1 LKIVK
6 VKGSFL
12 VLPALVA
19 ALVAALAASAASARL
34 DVHFTRGEQLVAVH
48 RPGTSTP
55 LASALGAL
63 VAGPTQ
69 AERAQGFA
77 TEIPAGTRLR
87 GVTLRGRVA
96 FVDLTRAFE
105 SGGGSAS
112 MLARLS
118 QLVYT
123 ATGVPGVE
131 SVRLLLD
138 GKRVEFIGGEGV
150 MVDHPLTRAT
160 FGPKP
165 EAPVTPPA
173 PTRNRSSALVRTI
186 QERLGALGYLPEGVV
201 DGVYGPRTLNAILA
215 FQGWEELR
223 RDGRATQSLRT
234 QLAHAE
240 RPAPSPRAGR
250 RIEVSL
256 KRQVALLVDAHGVAL
271 RAVHVSSGASPTPT
285 PRGTFRVF
293 RKELKSWSVPFQT
306 WLPYA
311 SYFNA
316 GIAFHEYGDVPA
328 HPASHGCVRVP
339 STDAPEIYAFAKLGT
354 PVYVA

>member
-6 VKGSFL
+6 AKGSFL
-12 VLPALVA
+12 AVV
-19 ALVAALAASAASARL
+19 ALAAALFASSAPAAPTRL

-69 AERAQGFA
+69 AERAQGFS
-77 TEIPAGTRLR
+77 TEIPAGTKLR
-87 GVTLRGRVA
+87 GVTLRGGVA
-96 FVDLTRAFE
+96 SVDLTRAFE

-112 MLARLS
+112 MFARLS
-118 QLVYT
+118 ELVYT
-123 ATGVPGVE
+123 ATGVPGVK

-138 GKRVEFIGGEGV
+138 GKRVVAIGGEGV
-150 MVDHPLTRAT
+150 MVDRPLTRGT

-165 EAPVTPPA
+165 QPPAAPPA

-186 QERLGALGYLPEGVV
+186 QERLGALGYLPTGFV

-215 FQGWEELR
+215 FQGWEGLR
-223 RDGRATQSLRT
+223 RDGQATHALRT
-234 QLAHAE
+234 QLVDAE
-240 RPAPSPRAGR
+240 PPAPSPRTGR

-256 KRQVALLVDAHGVAL
+256 KRQVALLVDAHGVAV
-271 RAVHVSSGASPTPT
+271 RAVHVSSGATATPT
-285 PRGTFRVF
+285 PPGTFRVF
-293 RKELKSWSVPFQT
+293 RKELKSWSVPFQS

-316 GIAFHEYGDVPA
+316 GIAFHAYADVPA
-328 HPASHGCVRVP
+328 QPASHGCVRVP
-339 STDAPEIYAFAKLGT
+339 STDAPEVYAFAKLGT